1 MARRRHEMGRV
12 FRHCYG
18 CCSNILYTFLCDL
31 LHGYRYIGE
40 YTIYSILCASMEIEL
55 KSLVFDRI
63 WEFAS
68 VMEARF
74 GLTFK
79 MMALKM
85 RTTLMDWG

>member
-1 MARRRHEMGRV
+1 M
-12 FRHCYG
+12 
-18 CCSNILYTFLCDL
+18 N
-31 LHGYRYIGE
+31 RYIGE
-40 YTIYSILCASMEIEL
+40 YTIQYTSSMEIEL

-63 WEFAS
+63 WEFAF

-74 GLTFK
+74 HLTFK